1 VILKALK
8 ITDLNT
14 TIVKFPFNGDYYFDE
29 SYVKVGNGEAVE
41 VTDCENIFSVT
52 KTNII
57 TGYSNGKEKITV
69 DEYKRL
75 RKDLPTRDED
85 GYFDSIED
93 EYKVK
98 DFLDKWKEN
107 KKTEITKTG
116 PIPVDITETLYNIDN
131 KFIKPLWKS
140 NLENASLCS
149 YDSFNARVELLKKIC
164 NDLNLEYEGG
174 TTHSGIKFVKI
185 KDKYVF
191 TNETRFDSSNVIIG
205 TLEDSKKAY
214 KKDKETIERSVRL
227 AIGKMNDNTILS
239 FDESTKILRE
249 LKNIS
254 LYITKVQPKKKSE
267 DSYVAARNA
276 IRKTVEELENAI
288 VNSTFD

>member
-1 VILKALK
+1 MILKALK

-131 KFIKPLWKS
+131 KFIKP
-140 NLENASLCS
+140 
-149 YDSFNARVELLKKIC
+149 
-164 NDLNLEYEGG
+164 
-174 TTHSGIKFVKI
+174 
-185 KDKYVF
+185 
-191 TNETRFDSSNVIIG
+191 
-205 TLEDSKKAY
+205 
-214 KKDKETIERSVRL
+214 
-227 AIGKMNDNTILS
+227 
-239 FDESTKILRE
+239 
-249 LKNIS
+249 
-254 LYITKVQPKKKSE
+254 
-267 DSYVAARNA
+267 
-276 IRKTVEELENAI
+276 
-288 VNSTFD
+288 

>member
-1 VILKALK
+1 M
-8 ITDLNT
+8 NT

>member
-1 VILKALK
+1 MILKALK